1 VDSFSRL
8 VRGRT
13 RRALLLVLPIAAA
26 VAAMLG
32 ALTVGVTGGE
42 AGVVVGAAAGL
53 WIWLGSVRTRVEES
67 HRLALTDDLT
77 GLGNRRRLLGDLE
90 RAIGEGTDHS
100 PSALAMFDLDGFKA
114 YNDTH
119 GHPAGDALLAHLGA
133 RLGAT
138 FAASGAAYR
147 LGGDE
152 FCVLVHGSTAELEG
166 ELASAIA
173 ALTEEEADVRP
184 SYGFALLPREA
195 RDPSSAL
202 RIVDQR
208 MYAQKD
214 GRRASTKLQARDIL
228 LAVLDQHAPD
238 LRAHSDWVSDLARSV
253 SQRLGLARD
262 KVEEVALAADLHDV
276 GKAVVPRSILEKPGP
291 LDKSEWE
298 IMRRHTAVGEAILA
312 SAPAL
317 RGVAALVR
325 ATHERIDGTGYPDGL
340 AGDDIPLG
348 ARIVAV
354 CDAFD
359 AMTSDRA
366 YRPAMSREDALAE
379 LDAGAGTQFDPAVVA
394 AARSALE
401 HPSTRLRSPDT
412 APRPA
417 PDLSPVARIQGLV
430 DVIRLVRI
438 RDEPDRLLDEIA
450 VTVGSALGLGTVVI
464 NLYRPEWDDFVV
476 CSVHGNDEAREALLG
491 STYPREW
498 FDPIMDSRFLRRGTY
513 VIEQGTFDWGAH
525 LGDRYVPSA
534 PDRAIP
540 GAWQPEDELFVP
552 FRHSDGHILGIFS
565 VGDPASGLRLSE
577 EELDVLVAAAS
588 QAGVLVEASQSA
600 ANWARSQTA
609 LTELLAV
616 SSRLIESGSVD
627 DVLSVV
633 CNGIRSALGFD
644 KVVIQLR
651 DPATGNFPSVA
662 GIGWDAGD
670 PALETPTTAEDL
682 DRLLD
687 PEFEIEGCFLLP
699 YEEGAARC
707 SAASVSYSSQLN
719 GSGPNAWNRHWLL
732 VPLRETDGSLVG
744 VVWADDPRD
753 RLLPIPRRL
762 QALRLFA
769 NQTTSALATARML
782 ETLSRL
788 ERREPPR
795 TGTGPTS
802 ASARNLAA

>member
-1 VDSFSRL
+1 MLPFAAAL
-8 VRGRT
+8 A
-13 RRALLLVLPIAAA
+13 ALLTTFVQ
-26 VAAMLG
+26 G
-32 ALTVGVTGGE
+32 ATAGE
-42 AGVVVGAAAGL
+42 AGVVVAIAAGL
-53 WIWLGSVRTRVEES
+53 WAWLRTVRTRVEES
-67 HRLALTDDLT
+67 RRLALTDDLT

-119 GHPAGDALLAHLGA
+119 GHPAGDALLA
-133 RLGAT
+133 RLGVRL
-138 FAASGAAYR
+138 ASTSADSSAAYR

-152 FCVLVHGSTAELEG
+152 FCVLLHGSPSELE
-166 ELASAIA
+166 EALATALA
-173 ALTEEEADVRP
+173 ALTDEEADVRP

-214 GRRASTKLQARDIL
+214 DRRASTKRQARDIL

-238 LRAHSDWVSDLARSV
+238 LRAHSDWVADLARSV
-253 SQRLGLARD
+253 AQRLGLSRERI
-262 KVEEVALAADLHDV
+262 EEVALAAELHDI
-276 GKAVVPRSILEKPGP
+276 GKAVVPRSILQKPGP
-291 LDKSEWE
+291 LDKAEWE

-312 SAPAL
+312 AAPAL
-317 RGVAALVR
+317 RTVAPIVR
-325 ATHERIDGTGYPDGL
+325 STHERMDGTGYPDGL
-340 AGDDIPLG
+340 AGEQIPLS

-366 YRPAMSREDALAE
+366 YRGAMPRKAALEE
-379 LDAGAGTQFDPAVVA
+379 LEAGAGTQFDPAVVE
-394 AARSALE
+394 AARAALE
-401 HPSTRLRSPDT
+401 HPSALRRSSD
-412 APRPA
+412 AAGQRPA

-430 DVIRLVRI
+430 DVIRLVRMH
-438 RDEPDRLLDEIA
+438 DEPDRLLDEIA
-450 VTVGSALGLGTVVI
+450 TTVGTALGLGTIVI
-464 NLYRPEWDDFVV
+464 NLYRPEWDDYVV
-476 CSVHGNDEAREALLG
+476 TSVHGNDVARETLLG

-498 FDPIMDSRFLRRGTY
+498 FDPIMDPRFLRRGAY
-513 VIEQGTFDWGAH
+513 VIDQGEFDWSAH
-525 LGDRYVPSA
+525 LGDRYVPSD
-534 PDRAIP
+534 PGSTIP

-565 VGDPASGLRLSE
+565 VGDPASGLRLSD

-588 QAGVLVEASQSA
+588 QAGVLVEAAQSA
-600 ANWARSQTA
+600 ADWARSQTA
-609 LTELLAV
+609 LTELLSV
-616 SSRLIESGSVD
+616 SSRLIESSSVD

-633 CNGIRSALGFD
+633 CSGIQSALGFD

-651 DPATGNFPSVA
+651 DAETGDYPSAA
-662 GIGWDAGD
+662 GIGWSPGDA
-670 PALETPTTAEDL
+670 ALATPTTAADL

-687 PEFEIEGCFLLP
+687 PDFEIEGCYLLP
-699 YEEGAARC
+699 YAEGAARC
-707 SAASVSYSSQLN
+707 SAASLSYTSQLN
-719 GSGPNAWNRHWLL
+719 GAGPNAWNRHWLL
-732 VPLRETDGSLVG
+732 VPLRDNDGRLAG
-744 VVWADDPRD
+744 VIWADDPKD
-753 RLLPIPRRL
+753 RLLPVPRRL

-788 ERREPPR
+788 ERDDEPGLER
-795 TGTGPTS
+795 
-802 ASARNLAA
+802 AA

>member
-1 VDSFSRL
+1 VNPISWLRP
-8 VRGRT
+8 GRK
-13 RRALLLVLPIAAA
+13 RPARVVLLPLAAGVAALLSA
-26 VAAMLG
+26 VTLG
-32 ALTVGVTGGE
+32 ATAGE
-42 AGVVVGAAAGL
+42 AGVVVAVAVGL
-53 WIWLGSVRTRVEES
+53 WLWLGTVRSRVEES
-67 HRLALTDDLT
+67 RLLALTDDLT

-90 RAIGEGTDHS
+90 CAIEEGTDHS

-119 GHPAGDALLAHLGA
+119 GHPAGDALLARLGA
-133 RLGAT
+133 RLGDT
-138 FAASGAAYR
+138 FADSGAAYR

-152 FCVLVHGSTAELEG
+152 FCVLLHGSPSELEHA
-166 ELASAIA
+166 LAAALA
-173 ALTEEEADVRP
+173 ALTEDDADVRP
-184 SYGFALLPREA
+184 SFGFALLPREA

-208 MYAQKD
+208 MYTQKD
-214 GRRASTKLQARDIL
+214 GRRASTKRQARDIL
-228 LAVLDQHAPD
+228 LSVLDQHAPD

-253 SQRLGLARD
+253 AVRLGLPGDR
-262 KVEEVALAADLHDV
+262 VEETVLAAELHDI
-276 GKAVVPRSILEKPGP
+276 GKVVVPRSILEKPGP
-291 LDKSEWE
+291 LDKAEWD
-298 IMRRHTAVGEAILA
+298 IMRRHTAIGETILA
-312 SAPAL
+312 AAPAL
-317 RGVAALVR
+317 RNVAALVR
-325 ATHERIDGTGYPDGL
+325 STHERMDGTGYPDGL
-340 AGDDIPLG
+340 AGEDIPLG

-366 YRPAMSREDALAE
+366 YRAAMSRQAALAE
-379 LDAGAGTQFDPAVVA
+379 LEASAGTQFDPVVVE
-394 AARSALE
+394 AARAALE
-401 HPSTRLRSPDT
+401 HPSTRRRASATTALR
-412 APRPA
+412 RP

-430 DVIRLVRI
+430 DVIRLVRM

-450 VTVGSALGLGTVVI
+450 TTVGTALGLGTVVI
-464 NLYRPEWDDFVV
+464 NLYRPEWDDYVV

-498 FDPIMDSRFLRRGTY
+498 FDPIMDSRFLRRGAY
-513 VIEQGTFDWGAH
+513 VIEQGEFDWSAH
-525 LGDRYVPSA
+525 LGDRYVPSD
-534 PDRAIP
+534 PVSTIP

-565 VGDPASGLRLSE
+565 VGDPASGLRLSD
-577 EELDVLVAAAS
+577 EELDVLAAAAS
-588 QAGVLVEASQSA
+588 QAAVLVEAAQSA

-609 LTELLAV
+609 LTQLLAV
-616 SSRLIESGSVD
+616 SSQLIESSSVD

-633 CNGIRSALGFD
+633 CSGIQSALGFD

-651 DPATGNFPSVA
+651 DPQTGDYPSAA
-662 GIGWDAGD
+662 GIGWAADDAT
-670 PALETPTTAEDL
+670 LETPTTAADL

-707 SAASVSYSSQLN
+707 SAASISYSSQLN
-719 GSGPNAWNRHWLL
+719 GAGPNAWNRHWLL
-732 VPLRETDGSLVG
+732 VPLRETDGRLAG
-744 VVWADDPRD
+744 VIWADDPRD

-782 ETLSRL
+782 ETLSRFERRDDTGL
-788 ERREPPR
+788 ER
-795 TGTGPTS
+795 
-802 ASARNLAA
+802 AA

>member
-1 VDSFSRL
+1 MHPFSQFL
-8 VRGRT
+8 RGRT
-13 RRALLLVLPIAAA
+13 RRLLLILLPVAAGIAALLSTLTLGVTAAEAGLLVAAA
-26 VAAMLG
+26 
-32 ALTVGVTGGE
+32 T
-42 AGVVVGAAAGL
+42 GL
-53 WIWLGSVRTRVEES
+53 WLWLGTLRTRVEES
-67 HRLALTDDLT
+67 RHLALTDDLT

-90 RAIGEGTDHS
+90 RAIGEGTDHC

-119 GHPAGDALLAHLGA
+119 GHPAGDALLAQLGA
-133 RLGAT
+133 RLATT
-138 FAASGAAYR
+138 FAGSGAAYR

-152 FCVLVHGSTAELEG
+152 FCVLLRGSPAQLEK
-166 ELASAIA
+166 
-173 ALTEEEADVRP
+173 ALTWALQALTDEEADVRP

-214 GRRASTKLQARDIL
+214 DRRASTKRQARDLL

-253 SQRLGLARD
+253 GQRLGLTRERIEDA
-262 KVEEVALAADLHDV
+262 VLAAELHDI
-276 GKAVVPRSILEKPGP
+276 GKAVVPRAILEKPGP
-291 LDKSEWE
+291 LDKAEWE
-298 IMRRHTAVGEAILA
+298 VMRRHTAVGEAILA
-312 SAPAL
+312 AAPAL
-317 RGVAALVR
+317 RGVAGLVR
-325 ATHERIDGTGYPDGL
+325 STHERMDGTGYPDGL
-340 AGDDIPLG
+340 AGEDIPLES
-348 ARIVAV
+348 RIVAV

-366 YRPAMSREDALAE
+366 YRPAMSRQAALAE
-379 LDAGAGTQFDPAVVA
+379 LEAGAGTQFDPAVVG
-394 AARSALE
+394 AARAALE
-401 HPSTRLRSPDT
+401 HPSTRRRAT
-412 APRPA
+412 APTAARRA

-430 DVIRLVRI
+430 DIVRLVRM
-438 RDEPDRLLDEIA
+438 RDEPDKLLDEIA
-450 VTVGSALGLGTVVI
+450 GTVGIALGLGTVVI

-476 CSVHGNDEAREALLG
+476 CSVHGNDEARETLLG

-498 FDPIMDSRFLRRGTY
+498 FDPIMDSKFLRRGAY
-513 VIEQGTFDWGAH
+513 VIEQGTFDWESH
-525 LGDRYVPSA
+525 LGDRYVPST
-534 PDRAIP
+534 PDRMIP

-565 VGDPASGLRLSE
+565 VGDPASGLRPSD

-588 QAGVLVEASQSA
+588 QAAALVEAAQSA

-609 LTELLAV
+609 LTELLAT
-616 SSRLIESGSVD
+616 SSRLLESGSVV

-633 CNGIRSALGFD
+633 CSAIQSALGFD

-651 DPATGNFPSVA
+651 DDATGDYPSVA
-662 GIGWDAGD
+662 GTGWSAGD
-670 PALETPTTAEDL
+670 AALETPTTAADL

-687 PEFEIEGCFLLP
+687 PQFEIEGCYLLP

-732 VPLRETDGSLVG
+732 VPLRQTDGRLVG
-744 VVWADDPRD
+744 VIWVDDPHD

-782 ETLSRL
+782 ETLSEL
-788 ERREPPR
+788 EGRDDAGVPR
-795 TGTGPTS
+795 
-802 ASARNLAA
+802 AA

>member
-1 VDSFSRL
+1 VDSITRL
-8 VRGRT
+8 VRGRP
-13 RRALLLVLPIAAA
+13 RRAPLLVLPVAAA
-26 VAAMLG
+26 VASLLA
-32 ALTVGVTGGE
+32 ALTVGVTAGE
-42 AGVVVGAAAGL
+42 AGVVVAAAAGL
-53 WIWLGSVRTRVEES
+53 WLWMGTVRTRVEES
-67 HRLALTDDLT
+67 RQLALTDDLT

-100 PSALAMFDLDGFKA
+100 PSALAMFDLDGFKD

-119 GHPAGDALLAHLGA
+119 GHPAGDALLARLGA
-133 RLGAT
+133 RLGGT
-138 FAASGAAYR
+138 FAESGAAYR

-152 FCVLVHGSTAELEG
+152 FCVLLHGSPAALERA
-166 ELASAIA
+166 LASALA
-173 ALTEEEADVRP
+173 SLTEEDAGVRP

-214 GRRASTKLQARDIL
+214 GRRASTKRQARDIL
-228 LAVLDQHAPD
+228 LALLDQHAPD

-253 SQRLGLARD
+253 AQGLGLPRD
-262 KVEEVALAADLHDV
+262 RVEEIALAADLHDV
-276 GKAVVPRSILEKPGP
+276 GKAVVPRSILEKPGS
-291 LDKSEWE
+291 LDKGEWE
-298 IMRRHTAVGEAILA
+298 IMRRHTAVGEAIL
-312 SAPAL
+312 SAAPSL

-340 AGDDIPLG
+340 AGEEIPLG
-348 ARIVAV
+348 SRIVAV

-359 AMTSDRA
+359 AMTSDRV
-366 YRPAMSREDALAE
+366 YRPAMSRDAALAE
-379 LDAGAGTQFDPAVVA
+379 LEAGAGTQFDAAVVA
-394 AARSALE
+394 AARAALE
-401 HPSTRLRSPDT
+401 HPSTRLRSPDP
-412 APRPA
+412 AADRPA

-430 DVIRLVRI
+430 DVIRLVRM
-438 RDEPDRLLDEIA
+438 RDHPDRLLDEIA
-450 VTVGSALGLGTVVI
+450 VTVGTALGLGTVVI

-476 CSVHGNDEAREALLG
+476 CSVRGNDAAREALLG
-491 STYPREW
+491 STYPHEW
-498 FDPIMDSRFLRRGTY
+498 FDPIMDERFLRRGAY
-513 VIEQGTFDWGAH
+513 VIEQGMFDWGAH

-534 PDRAIP
+534 PESAIP
-540 GAWQPEDELFVP
+540 EAWQPEDELFVP

-565 VGDPASGLRLSE
+565 VGDPASGLRLSD

-588 QAGVLVEASQSA
+588 QASVLVEAAQSA

-616 SSRLIESGSVD
+616 SSRLIESSSVD

-633 CNGIRSALGFD
+633 CTGIQSALGFD
-644 KVVIQLR
+644 QVVIQLR
-651 DPATGNFPSVA
+651 DPATGDFPSVA
-662 GIGWDAGD
+662 GTGWQPDDAV
-670 PALETPTTAEDL
+670 LETPTTAADL

-687 PEFEIEGCFLLP
+687 PEFEVEGCFLLP
-699 YEEGAARC
+699 YEEGARRC

-719 GSGPNAWNRHWLL
+719 GAGPNAWNRHWLL

-744 VVWADDPRD
+744 VVWVDDPRD

-762 QALRLFA
+762 QALRLFG
-769 NQTTSALATARML
+769 NQTTSALATAHML

-788 ERREPPR
+788 ERRDDPGLGR
-795 TGTGPTS
+795 
-802 ASARNLAA
+802 AAA

>member
-1 VDSFSRL
+1 M
-8 VRGRT
+8 RGRT
-13 RRALLLVLPIAAA
+13 RRAPLLVLPVAAA
-26 VAAMLG
+26 VAALLA
-32 ALTVGVTGGE
+32 ALTVGVTAGE
-42 AGVVVGAAAGL
+42 AGVVVAAAVGL
-53 WIWLGSVRTRVEES
+53 WLWLDTVRTRVEES
-67 HRLALTDDLT
+67 RELALTDDLT

-90 RAIGEGTDHS
+90 RAICEGTDHS

-119 GHPAGDALLAHLGA
+119 GHPAGDALLARLGA
-133 RLGAT
+133 RLGGT
-138 FAASGAAYR
+138 FARSGAAYR

-152 FCVLVHGSTAELEG
+152 FCLLLRGSPAQLERA
-166 ELASAIA
+166 LASALA
-173 ALTEEEADVRP
+173 SLTEEEADVRP

-214 GRRASTKLQARDIL
+214 GRRASTKRQARDIL
-228 LAVLDQHAPD
+228 LALLDQHAPD
-238 LRAHSDWVSDLARSV
+238 LRAHCDWVSDLARSV
-253 SQRLGLARD
+253 AQGLGLPRD
-262 KVEEVALAADLHDV
+262 RVEEVALAAELHDV

-298 IMRRHTAVGEAILA
+298 IMRRHTAVGEAILSA
-312 SAPAL
+312 APAL
-317 RGVAALVR
+317 RGVAGLVR
-325 ATHERIDGTGYPDGL
+325 ATHERIDGLGYPDGL
-340 AGDDIPLG
+340 AGEEIPLG
-348 ARIVAV
+348 SRIVAV

-366 YRPAMSREDALAE
+366 YRPAMSRDAALAE
-379 LDAGAGTQFDPAVVA
+379 LEAGAGTQFDAAVVA
-394 AARSALE
+394 AARAALE
-401 HPSTRLRSPDT
+401 HPSTRLRSPDPT
-412 APRPA
+412 AARPA

-430 DVIRLVRI
+430 DIIRLVRM
-438 RDEPDRLLDEIA
+438 RDDPDRLLDEIA
-450 VTVGSALGLGTVVI
+450 VTVGTALGLGTVVI

-476 CSVHGNDEAREALLG
+476 CSVHGNEDAREALLG
-491 STYPREW
+491 STYPRAW
-498 FDPIMDSRFLRRGTY
+498 FDPIMDERFLRRGAY
-513 VIEQGTFDWGAH
+513 VIEQGMFDWGAH

-534 PDRAIP
+534 PENTIP

-565 VGDPASGLRLSE
+565 VGDPASGLRLSD

-588 QAGVLVEASQSA
+588 QASVLVETAQSA

-616 SSRLIESGSVD
+616 SSRLLESSSVD

-633 CNGIRSALGFD
+633 CTGIQSALGFD

-651 DPATGNFPSVA
+651 DPATGDFPSVA
-662 GIGWDAGD
+662 GRGWQPGDAV
-670 PALETPTTAEDL
+670 LETPTTAADL

-699 YEEGAARC
+699 YEEGARRC

-719 GSGPNAWNRHWLL
+719 GAGPNAWNRHWLL

-769 NQTTSALATARML
+769 NQTTSALATAQML
-782 ETLSRL
+782 ETLSRF
-788 ERREPPR
+788 ERRD
-795 TGTGPTS
+795 GPEFE
-802 ASARNLAA
+802 RAA

>member
-1 VDSFSRL
+1 VHSLSRT
-8 VRGRT
+8 VSGRT
-13 RRALLLVLPIAAA
+13 RRALLFLLP
-26 VAAMLG
+26 VAAGIAGLLST
-32 ALTVGVTGGE
+32 LTIGVTAGE
-42 AGVVVGAAAGL
+42 AGVVVAAAAGL
-53 WIWLGSVRTRVEES
+53 WLWLGTVRTRVEES
-67 HRLALTDDLT
+67 RRLALTDDLT

-90 RAIGEGTDHS
+90 RAIGRGTDHS

-119 GHPAGDALLAHLGA
+119 GHPAGDALLA
-133 RLGAT
+133 RLGSQLAAT
-138 FAASGAAYR
+138 FADSGAAYR

-152 FCVLVHGSTAELEG
+152 FCVLLHGSPAQLEQS
-166 ELASAIA
+166 LASALT
-173 ALTEEEADVRP
+173 ALTEEDADVRP
-184 SYGFALLPREA
+184 SCGFALLPREA

-214 GRRASTKLQARDIL
+214 DRRASTKRQARDLL

-253 SQRLGLARD
+253 AQRLGLSRERVD
-262 KVEEVALAADLHDV
+262 EVVLAADLHDI
-276 GKAVVPRSILEKPGP
+276 GKAVVPRGILEKPGP
-291 LDKSEWE
+291 LDMGEWE
-298 IMRRHTAVGEAILA
+298 VMRRHTAVGEAILA
-312 SAPAL
+312 AAPAL
-317 RGVAALVR
+317 RGVAGLVR
-325 ATHERIDGTGYPDGL
+325 ATHERMDGTGYPDGL
-340 AGDDIPLG
+340 VGENIPLG

-366 YRPAMSREDALAE
+366 YRPAMSRQAAIAE
-379 LDAGAGTQFDPAVVA
+379 LEAGAGTQFDPAVVE
-394 AARSALE
+394 AARAVLE
-401 HPSTRLRSPDT
+401 CPSTKRREPVKS
-412 APRPA
+412 AGRRA

-430 DVIRLVRI
+430 DIIRLVRM

-450 VTVGSALGLGTVVI
+450 TTVGTALGLGTVVI
-464 NLYRPEWDDFVV
+464 NLYRPEWDDYVV
-476 CSVHGNDEAREALLG
+476 CSVHGNDEARETLLG

-498 FDPIMDSRFLRRGTY
+498 FDPIMDARFLRRGAY
-513 VIEQGTFDWGAH
+513 VIEQGMFDWSAH

-534 PDRAIP
+534 PESTIP

-552 FRHSDGHILGIFS
+552 FRHSSGEILGIFS
-565 VGDPASGLRLSE
+565 VGDPASGLRLSDE
-577 EELDVLVAAAS
+577 EIDVLVAAAS

-616 SSRLIESGSVD
+616 SSRLIESSSVD

-633 CNGIRSALGFD
+633 CSGIQSALGFD

-651 DPATGNFPSVA
+651 DAVSGNYPSVA
-662 GIGWDAGD
+662 GIGWSAGD
-670 PALETPTTAEDL
+670 AALETPTTAADL

-687 PEFEIEGCFLLP
+687 PQFEIEGCYLLP

-719 GSGPNAWNRHWLL
+719 GAGPNAWNRHWLL
-732 VPLRETDGSLVG
+732 VPLRQTDGRLVG
-744 VVWADDPRD
+744 VVWVDDPRD
-753 RLLPIPRRL
+753 RLLPVPRRL

-769 NQTTSALATARML
+769 NQATSALATARML
-782 ETLSRL
+782 ETLSEL
-788 ERREPPR
+788 ERRDPR
-795 TGTGPTS
+795 LG
-802 ASARNLAA
+802 RAA

>member
-1 VDSFSRL
+1 VKPFSRL

-13 RRALLLVLPIAAA
+13 RRALFVLLPIGAA
-26 VAAMLG
+26 VAALLST
-32 ALTVGVTGGE
+32 LTLGVTAGE
-42 AGVVVGAAAGL
+42 AGVVVAAAAGL
-53 WIWLGSVRTRVEES
+53 WLWLGTVRTRVEES
-67 HRLALTDDLT
+67 RQLALTDDLT

-119 GHPAGDALLAHLGA
+119 GHPAGDALLA
-133 RLGAT
+133 RLGSRLGGT
-138 FAASGAAYR
+138 FGESGAAYR

-152 FCVLVHGSTAELEG
+152 FCVLLHGSPSELEG
-166 ELASAIA
+166 ELTAALA
-173 ALTEEEADVRP
+173 ALTDEEADVRP

-208 MYAQKD
+208 MYVQKD
-214 GRRASTKLQARDIL
+214 GRRASTKRQARDIL

-253 SQRLGLARD
+253 AQRLGLPRER
-262 KVEEVALAADLHDV
+262 VEEIALAADLHDI

-291 LDKSEWE
+291 LDKAEWE
-298 IMRRHTAVGEAILA
+298 IMRRHTAVGEAILTA
-312 SAPAL
+312 APAL
-317 RGVAALVR
+317 RSVAILVR
-325 ATHERIDGTGYPDGL
+325 STHERMDGTGYPDGI
-340 AGDDIPLG
+340 AAEHIPLG

-366 YRPAMSREDALAE
+366 YRPAMSREAALAE
-379 LDAGAGTQFDPAVVA
+379 LEAGAGTQFDPAVVA
-394 AARSALE
+394 AARAALE

-412 APRPA
+412 VARRA

-430 DVIRLVRI
+430 DIIRLVRM

-450 VTVGSALGLGTVVI
+450 STVGTALGLDTVVI

-476 CSVHGNDEAREALLG
+476 CSVHGNEEARQTLLG
-491 STYPREW
+491 STYPTEW
-498 FDPIMDSRFLRRGTY
+498 FDPIMDARFLRRGAY
-513 VIEQGTFDWGAH
+513 VIEQGQFDWSAH

-534 PDRAIP
+534 PQSTIP

-565 VGDPASGLRLSE
+565 VGDPASGLRLSDE
-577 EELDVLVAAAS
+577 EIDVLVAAAS

-609 LTELLAV
+609 LTQLLAV
-616 SSRLIESGSVD
+616 SSRLIESSSVD

-633 CNGIRSALGFD
+633 CNGIQSALGFD
-644 KVVIQLR
+644 KVVVQLR
-651 DPATGNFPSVA
+651 DPESGDYPSVA
-662 GIGWDAGD
+662 GIGWASGAA
-670 PALETPTTAEDL
+670 ALSTPTTAADL
-682 DRLLD
+682 ERLLD
-687 PEFEIEGCFLLP
+687 PDFEIEGCYLLP
-699 YEEGAARC
+699 YAEGAARC
-707 SAASVSYSSQLN
+707 SAASFSYSSQLN
-719 GSGPNAWNRHWLL
+719 GAGPNAWNRHWLL
-732 VPLRETDGSLVG
+732 VPLRETDGRLAG
-744 VVWADDPRD
+744 VIWADDPRD

-769 NQTTSALATARML
+769 NQTTSAIATARML
-782 ETLSRL
+782 ETLSRFERGGDEGL
-788 ERREPPR
+788 ER
-795 TGTGPTS
+795 
-802 ASARNLAA
+802 AA

>member
-1 VDSFSRL
+1 VHPFSHV

-13 RRALLLVLPIAAA
+13 RRALFVLLPIAAG
-26 VAAMLG
+26 VAALIST
-32 ALTVGVTGGE
+32 LTLGVTAGE
-42 AGVVVGAAAGL
+42 AGVVVAAAAGL
-53 WIWLGSVRTRVEES
+53 WLWLGTVRTRVEES
-67 HRLALTDDLT
+67 RRLALTDDLT

-90 RAIGEGTDHS
+90 QAIGAGTDHS

-119 GHPAGDALLAHLGA
+119 GHPAGDALLARLGS

-138 FAASGAAYR
+138 FAESGAAYR

-152 FCVLVHGSTAELEG
+152 FCVLLHGSPTELEG
-166 ELASAIA
+166 ELAAA
-173 ALTEEEADVRP
+173 LTALTEEEADVRP

-214 GRRASTKLQARDIL
+214 DRRASTKRQARDIL

-238 LRAHSDWVSDLARSV
+238 LRAHSDWVSDLARAV
-253 SQRLGLARD
+253 GQRLGLSRER
-262 KVEEVALAADLHDV
+262 VEEIALAADLHDI

-291 LDKSEWE
+291 LDKTEWE

-312 SAPAL
+312 AAPAL
-317 RGVAALVR
+317 RSVAALVR
-325 ATHERIDGTGYPDGL
+325 STHERMDGTGYPDGL
-340 AGDDIPLG
+340 AGEDIPLG

-366 YRPAMSREDALAE
+366 YRAAMTRQAALAE
-379 LDAGAGTQFDPAVVA
+379 LEAGAGTQFDPAVVE
-394 AARSALE
+394 AARAALE
-401 HPSTRLRSPDT
+401 HPSTRRRSPATT
-412 APRPA
+412 APRSA

-430 DVIRLVRI
+430 DIIRLVRM

-450 VTVGSALGLGTVVI
+450 STVGMALGLGTVVI

-476 CSVHGNDEAREALLG
+476 CSVHGNDEARETLLG

-498 FDPIMDSRFLRRGTY
+498 FDPIMDSRFLRRGAY
-513 VIEQGTFDWGAH
+513 VIEQGMFDWGAH

-534 PDRAIP
+534 PESTIP

-565 VGDPASGLRLSE
+565 VGDPASGLRLSD

-600 ANWARSQTA
+600 ANWTRSQTA

-616 SSRLIESGSVD
+616 SSRLIESSSVE

-633 CNGIRSALGFD
+633 CNGIQSALGFD
-644 KVVIQLR
+644 KVVVQLR
-651 DPATGNFPSVA
+651 DPASGDYASVA
-662 GIGWDAGD
+662 GIGWAPGAA
-670 PALETPTTAEDL
+670 ALSTPTTSADL
-682 DRLLD
+682 ERLLD

-699 YEEGAARC
+699 YEEGATRC
-707 SAASVSYSSQLN
+707 SAASFSYSSQLN

-732 VPLRETDGSLVG
+732 VPLRETDGRLVG
-744 VVWADDPRD
+744 VIWVDDPRD

-769 NQTTSALATARML
+769 NQTTSAIATARML
-782 ETLSRL
+782 ETLSRFERRDEPGL
-788 ERREPPR
+788 ER
-795 TGTGPTS
+795 
-802 ASARNLAA
+802 AA